1 VGVGGEGGGGGGE
14 WWWGTDRKGR
24 RDTKCVCVSIESA
37 STNIIVRE
45 VNLKKN
51 VCVCMKTA
59 TL

>member
-1 VGVGGEGGGGGGE
+1 VG
-14 WWWGTDRKGR
+14 WGTDRKGR